1 MKDAA
6 MADTTPGRRVWLA
19 GATGLVG
26 RELLDRLLADAA
38 TAELHLLLRRAAPVL
53 PTHPKLHSHLVD
65 FNRLP
70 ALPPADEVYIALG
83 TTIKQ
88 AGSQEAFRRVDFDA
102 VVNTARAGH
111 AAGATRLGVVSALG
125 ANAQSGVFY
134 NRVKGEIQDAV
145 ARLGYGT
152 VVFAQPSLLLGDRA
166 RLGQPVR
173 RLEAWAMQW
182 SKPLMALLPRGVR
195 PIAAADV
202 AAALLRALRAQPA
215 GVHVLASG
223 AMQQARL
230 R

>member
-1 MKDAA
+1 
-6 MADTTPGRRVWLA
+6 MAEATPGRRVWLA

-26 RELLDRLLADAA
+26 RELLDRLLADPASS
-38 TAELHLLLRRAAPVL
+38 EVHLLLRRAAPAL
-53 PTHPKLHSHLVD
+53 PTHPTLQSHLVD
-65 FNRLP
+65 FDRLP
-70 ALPPADEVYIALG
+70 ALPPADEVFIALG

-88 AGSQEAFRRVDFDA
+88 AGSREAFRRVDFDA

-125 ANAQSGVFY
+125 ADARSGVFY
-134 NRVKGEIQDAV
+134 NRVKGEMQDAV
-145 ARLGYGT
+145 ARLGYRT

-173 RLEAWAMQW
+173 PLEAWAMRC
-182 SKPLMALLPRGVR
+182 SKPVMALLPRGVR

-202 AAALLRALRAQPA
+202 AAALLQALRTRPP
-215 GVHVLASG
+215 GVHVLSSG
-223 AMQQARL
+223 AMQQAPR